1 VALRQNKNKSCSN
14 EERIE
19 EFQRRLAAMLKRI
32 LDEVEQQ
39 KNGDSIRTDNRA
51 TTD

>member
-1 VALRQNKNKSCSN
+1 VVSKQDKNRSRAN
-14 EERIE
+14 DQRIE

-39 KNGDSIRTDNRA
+39 KNGDSRGKDNHA
-51 TTD
+51 VTH